1 LGEFDPPILSN
12 FFYPRSGD
20 EKDGVKIHA
29 FFKKYNI
36 SEIPKDTDKWLVKVF
51 EEKDEL
57 LKYFN
62 QHQKF
67 PGESYVYR
75 DRFEKNLILTF

>member
-29 FFKKYNI
+29 YFKKYNI
-36 SEIPKDTDKWLVKVF
+36 SEIPQDTDKWLVKVF

-62 QHQKF
+62 ENQKF

-75 DRFEKNLILTF
+75 DRFEKN